1 MTVIIYQNKSEGNV
15 LDKYITQV
23 VQLTGT
29 LREGTSVLNPT
40 IVVESDEANIVWA
53 NYIYIV
59 EWGRF
64 YFVNE
69 IANIRNS
76 VWSFDCHVDVLMT
89 YKNTIRQQ
97 SGIIARQEYLYNLY
111 LDDDKFLVNAPRM
124 IVTKAFPNRVPA
136 GNVAGANSFILTL
149 AGGADSSQT

>member
-15 LDKYITQV
+15 LDKDISQV
-23 VQLTGT
+23 VQLNGT
-29 LREGTSVLNPT
+29 LRDGTSVLNPT
-40 IVVESDEANIVWA
+40 IVVESDEVNIVWA

-69 IANIRNS
+69 IVNIRNN
-76 VWSFDCHVDVLMT
+76 VWSFACHVDVLMT

-97 SGIIARQEYLYNLY
+97 SGIIARQEFLYNLY

-124 IVTKAFPNRVPA
+124 FVTKAFPNRVTL
-136 GNVAGANSFILTL
+136 GNESGASSFILTL
-149 AGGADSSQT
+149 AGGADSSDE

>member
-1 MTVIIYQNKSEGNV
+1 MTITIYQNKSEGNV
-15 LDKYITQV
+15 LNKDITQV

-40 IVVESDEANIVWA
+40 IVVESSEPNIVWA
-53 NYIYIV
+53 NYLYIA
-59 EWGRF
+59 EWGRY
-64 YFVNE
+64 YFINE
-69 IANIRNS
+69 IANIRTN
-76 VWSFDCHVDVLMT
+76 VWSFECHVDVLMT
-89 YKNTIRQQ
+89 YRNTILQQ
-97 SGIIARQEYLYNLY
+97 SGIIARQEFLYNLY

-124 IVTKAFPNRVPA
+124 HITKAFPNRVPA